1 MAYKYI
7 SSSVK
12 EYNLYYSMVTLRGG
26 KQGTIYFLLPEGKEP
41 TNKISKSYLANN
53 LPSTHEI
60 REIGKNKIPLVC
72 KIRNGYGEH
81 LRP

>member
-7 SSSVK
+7 SSNGK
-12 EYNLYYSMVTLRGG
+12 EYNLYYSNVTLRGG
-26 KQGTIYFLLPEGKEP
+26 KQAKIYFLLPEGKQP
-41 TNKISKSYLANN
+41 TDRISKSYLTKN

-60 REIGKNKIPLVC
+60 REIGKNKIPLVY

-81 LRP
+81 IRP